1 MTLRN
6 FAVVYL
12 SAMRLVSFALL
23 LAVIVCVEAYAQ
35 EHVALTTD
43 DGAQIAADIYGS
55 GTRGVVL
62 AHGGRFTK
70 ESWKDQAQ
78 QLVRAG
84 FGVLAFDFRGFGQS
98 HGPGDKDM
106 YSAPLEL
113 DVLAAVRYLH
123 AQGAKTVSVVGGSFG
138 GDAAAKACVAAK
150 PGEISRLVM
159 LASDSDAPANKI
171 KVPVLIIVGRDD
183 KSGSGLR
190 LPKIQTWFAKAHQPK
205 KLVVLDTAEHAQ
217 FLFQTEHSETVM
229 KEIVSFLKAGSAT
242 ARAKR
247 H

>member
-1 MTLRN
+1 M
-6 FAVVYL
+6 
-12 SAMRLVSFALL
+12 AMRLALFCFGVTL
-23 LAVIVCVEAYAQ
+23 LFCLAAAAQ
-35 EHVALTTD
+35 EHVTLTTD
-43 DGAQIAADIYGS
+43 DGAQIAADVYGT
-55 GTRGVVL
+55 GPRGVVL

-70 ESWKDQAQ
+70 ESWKEQAQ

-84 FGVLAFDFRGFGQS
+84 FHVLAFDFRGFGQS

-106 YSAPLEL
+106 YTAPMEL

-123 AQGAKTVSVVGGSFG
+123 EYGAKTVSIVGGSFG

-159 LASDSDAPANKI
+159 LAADSDAPADKI

-183 KSGSGLR
+183 KSGSGPR
-190 LPKIQTWFAKAHQPK
+190 LPGIQAWYNKARQPK

-229 KEIVSFLKAGSAT
+229 KEIISFLKAGAAAPGA
-242 ARAKR
+242 ARKHAARRK
-247 H
+247 